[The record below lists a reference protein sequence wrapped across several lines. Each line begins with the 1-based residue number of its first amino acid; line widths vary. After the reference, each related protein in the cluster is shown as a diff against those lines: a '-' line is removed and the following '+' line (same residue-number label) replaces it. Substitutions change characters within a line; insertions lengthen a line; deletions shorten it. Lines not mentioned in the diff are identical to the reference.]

1 MSDCKWVI
9 WFYLTYSLTEW
20 GIVNEWNDFYP
31 TGWIE
36 LISLEVRELALLLIQ
51 QQQKKLLLP
60 AKQSMQ
66 IPLTKRSEGNID
78 FSILPPKPLKSGA

>member
-1 MSDCKWVI
+1 MILSHL
-9 WFYLTYSLTEW
+9 LTGW

-51 QQQKKLLLP
+51 QQQKK
-60 AKQSMQ
+60 
-66 IPLTKRSEGNID
+66 IITTC
-78 FSILPPKPLKSGA
+78 

>member
-1 MSDCKWVI
+1 MILSHLLSQ
-9 WFYLTYSLTEW
+9 YTGW

-36 LISLEVRELALLLIQ
+36 LISLKVRELALLLIQ

-66 IPLTKRSEGNID
+66 IPLTKRSVGNID
-78 FSILPPKPLKSGA
+78 LSILPPKPLKSGAW

>member
-1 MSDCKWVI
+1 MI
-9 WFYLTYSLTEW
+9 WFYLTYSLTGW

-31 TGWIE
+31 TEWIE

-60 AKQSMQ
+60 VKQSMQ
-66 IPLTKRSEGNID
+66 IPLTKRSVGNID
-78 FSILPPKPLKSGA
+78 LSILPPKPLRSGA